1 MDLSKERQ
9 PWNEKDM
16 PEYMKQRRA
25 QILNATYQYFLTLL
39 CMDKET
45 AATLF
50 PFDEKLMWVLFGY
63 ANTLIERKGL
73 NVCCPN
79 IYDMD
84 GERTLCNTEIC
95 GCKTCNLRELSK
107 AIEPIKE
114 AIEKYGY
121 TVEMEN
127 ETEMWIKTSDGKAW
141 KVPIGSKKN
150 S

>member
-1 MDLSKERQ
+1 MDSTKKTQ
-9 PWNEKDM
+9 PVNEIDM

-25 QILNATYQYFLTLL
+25 KILNATYQYFLTLL

-45 AATLF
+45 AAIQF

-95 GCKTCNLRELSK
+95 GCKTCNLREVSK
-107 AIEPIKE
+107 VVDQLKE
-114 AIEKYGY
+114 SIEKYGY
-121 TVEMEN
+121 TVEIEN
-127 ETEMWIKTSDGKAW
+127 EKEMWIKTSDGKAW
-141 KVPIGSKKN
+141 KVPIVYKKN